1 MKLRAVG
8 AHSRWKVTVSFGLVF
23 PTVSKL
29 YQTVPSA
36 GILPDRPALKEIDVF
51 YYKRNIGDYHKKAG
65 RLSMLEHGA
74 YTLLMDSCYDREQF
88 PTEEEA
94 IDWCWARTTE
104 EVEAVKFVLT
114 KFFTLKDDV
123 YMQKH
128 IQEVVDKYHSTA
140 LINKRI
146 AEEREKN
153 RRENKTKR
161 ERSVNEA
168 PPNQEPRTTNQEP
181 LTIEKKGG
189 KPRFAPP
196 AIQEIRD
203 CVSDHGYAVDPEAFF
218 FHYEGNGWMVGK
230 NKMKNWKMALASWNK
245 RESNKPKQQG
255 TGFNRL
261 MELAR

>member
-1 MKLRAVG
+1 
-8 AHSRWKVTVSFGLVF
+8 
-23 PTVSKL
+23 
-29 YQTVPSA
+29 
-36 GILPDRPALKEIDVF
+36 
-51 YYKRNIGDYHKKAG
+51 
-65 RLSMLEHGA
+65 
-74 YTLLMDSCYDREQF
+74 
-88 PTEEEA
+88 
-94 IDWCWARTTE
+94 
-104 EVEAVKFVLT
+104 
-114 KFFTLKDDV
+114 
-123 YMQKH
+123 MQKH

-140 LINKRI
+140 LTNKRI
-146 AEEREKN
+146 AEEREKK

-168 PPNQEPRTTNQEP
+168 SPNHKP
-181 LTIEKKGG
+181 LTIAKKGG